1 MTAMPDNSNLSEPQ
15 DICVLLRAHG
25 EEYWLLSEVLPV
37 LRELEQPG
45 AIPEDQLGAA
55 LAYLEILWL
64 DARRRAA
71 ETDAAYAR
79 LDPSDSQR
87 DTILHEKASRYHAAV
102 RRLRTSLARRV
113 RERTWLSDDALGHQ
127 HAHR

>member
-1 MTAMPDNSNLSEPQ
+1 MTDLPDPSPLSEPQ
-15 DICVLLRAHG
+15 DICVLLRVHG
-25 EEYWLLSEVLPV
+25 EEHWLLSEVLPV

-79 LDPSDSQR
+79 LHSADAQR
-87 DTILHEKASRYHAAV
+87 DLTLSEKASRYHAAV
-102 RRLRTSLARRV
+102 RRLRASVDRRV
-113 RERTWLSDDALGHQ
+113 RERTWLPDDALGHQ
-127 HAHR
+127 HAHH

>member
-1 MTAMPDNSNLSEPQ
+1 MTDMPDHSNISEPQ

-25 EEYWLLSEVLPV
+25 EEHWLLAEVLPV

-79 LDPSDSQR
+79 LDATGAQR
-87 DTILHEKASRYHAAV
+87 DLTLHEKASRYHASV

-113 RERTWLSDDALGHQ
+113 HERTWLPDEAVGHQ
-127 HAHR
+127 HAHH

>member
-1 MTAMPDNSNLSEPQ
+1 MTDHSNISEPQ

-25 EEYWLLSEVLPV
+25 EEHWLISEVLPV

-55 LAYLEILWL
+55 LAYLELLWF

-79 LDPSDSQR
+79 LDPADSLR
-87 DTILHEKASRYHAAV
+87 NDPILHEKAARYHAAV
-102 RRLRTSLARRV
+102 RRLRAKLAHLV
-113 RERTWLSDDALGHQ
+113 RERTWAEDDALPSQ
-127 HAHR
+127 HAHL

>member
-1 MTAMPDNSNLSEPQ
+1 MTNTPDHSNTSEPQ

-25 EEYWLLSEVLPV
+25 EEHWLMSEVLPV
-37 LRELEQPG
+37 LLELEQPG

-55 LAYLEILWL
+55 LAYLEILWIN
-64 DARRRAA
+64 ASRRAA
-71 ETDAAYAR
+71 ETDAAFAR

-87 DTILHEKASRYHAAV
+87 DLSLHEKASRYHAAV

-127 HAHR
+127 HAHH

>member
-1 MTAMPDNSNLSEPQ
+1 MTDMPDHSNISEPQ

-25 EEYWLLSEVLPV
+25 EEHWLLAEVLPV
-37 LRELEQPG
+37 LRELEAPG

-55 LAYLEILWL
+55 LAYLEILWF

-79 LDPSDSQR
+79 LDPSDNQR
-87 DTILHEKASRYHAAV
+87 DLTLHEKASRYHAAV

-113 RERTWLSDDALGHQ
+113 HERTWSPDDALDHQ
-127 HAHR
+127 HAHH

>member
-1 MTAMPDNSNLSEPQ
+1 MTDMPDHSNTSEPQ

-25 EEYWLLSEVLPV
+25 EEHWLISEVLPV
-37 LRELEQPG
+37 LRELEAPG

-71 ETDAAYAR
+71 ETDAAFAR
-79 LDPSDSQR
+79 LEPSDSQR
-87 DTILHEKASRYHAAV
+87 DLILHEKASRYHAAV
-102 RRLRTSLARRV
+102 RRLRTVLARRV
-113 RERTWLSDDALGHQ
+113 HERTWLPDDALGHQ
-127 HAHR
+127 HAYH